1 MEANI
6 HLMRMMYARVIMTF
20 AQMMSMDP
28 LKASYYF
35 YNSQLFELLQD
46 GVADLHCR
54 SERYLAEELK
64 LELQTRRPPEEV

>member
-1 MEANI
+1 
-6 HLMRMMYARVIMTF
+6 
-20 AQMMSMDP
+20 MDP